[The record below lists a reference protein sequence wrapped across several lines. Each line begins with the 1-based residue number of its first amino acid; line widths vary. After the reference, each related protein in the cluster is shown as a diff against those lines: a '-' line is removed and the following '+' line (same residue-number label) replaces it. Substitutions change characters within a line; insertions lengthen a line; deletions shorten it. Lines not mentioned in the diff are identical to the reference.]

1 MAAMGM
7 LKGIVRGN
15 TIVLEHDVGLPE
27 GEEVSV
33 IVQRKLPPGEGLR
46 RSFGAWGD
54 DPEGVDRFV
63 EETYRARDLDRRN
76 EPLE

>member
-1 MAAMGM
+1 MAIGI
-7 LKGIVRGN
+7 LKGVVRGN
-15 TIVLEHDVGLPE
+15 TIQLERDAGLPE

-33 IVQRKLPPGEGLR
+33 ILQRKLPPGEGLR

-54 DPEGVDRFV
+54 DPDGVDRFV
-63 EETYRARDLDRRN
+63 EETYRARESDRRN